1 MVYTVKSTI
10 LADFQTHCM
19 TTQSDSLIIRK
30 RLPYLALSGVVVL
43 LDRLTKFLI
52 DQRFAQGESLPLI
65 PDFFN
70 LTYVR
75 NTGVAFG
82 LFASADSP
90 YRVLLLSAFAIAA
103 AVLVAVYSFRS
114 PIGQR
119 VLQAGLAL
127 IFGGALGNLY
137 DRLMYGY
144 VVDFMEFHLGAYYWP
159 TFNIADTAI
168 SIGVAC
174 LALEII
180 RDEIRSR
187 S

>member
-1 MVYTVKSTI
+1 MVYEVKSTI
-10 LADFQTHCM
+10 SYGFQTHSM
-19 TTQSDSLIIRK
+19 TTQSDSLIIRE
-30 RLPYLALSGVVVL
+30 RLPYLAVSGGVIL

-52 DQRFAQGESLPLI
+52 DQRFGQGESLSLI
-65 PDFFN
+65 ADFFS

-82 LFASADSP
+82 VFASGDSP
-90 YRVLLLSAFAIAA
+90 YRVVVLSAFAIAA
-103 AVLVAVYSFRS
+103 AVMVSVYSFRS

-144 VVDFMEFHLGAYYWP
+144 VVDFMEFHLGSYYWP